1 MERINNDQNDQIIEK
16 LREQNEEYLNGWKRA
31 KADLVNFQ
39 NDTAKERIGW
49 AKFATAGSLSRLL
62 PALDTLYAAAD
73 HAPELADTV
82 KKFEEYLKGED
93 MTEIECDG
101 KYDPLLHEVI
111 GMEKVEGAEHGSII
125 KVAQRGY
132 RLHDQVLR
140 PAKVIVAE

>member
-1 MERINNDQNDQIIEK
+1 MNPNDTDPKDQTIEK

-49 AKFATAGSLSRLL
+49 AKFATAGALQRLL
-62 PALDTLYAAAD
+62 PALDTLYAAYE
-73 HAPELADTV
+73 HFPELAETV

-93 MTEIECDG
+93 LSDIGCGGE
-101 KYDPLLHEVI
+101 YDPLVHEVI
-111 GMEKVEGAEHGSII
+111 GMEKKEGAASGMII
-125 KVAQRGY
+125 KIAQRGY
-132 RLHDQVLR
+132 KLHDQVLR

>member
-1 MERINNDQNDQIIEK
+1 MDTNDEQRIDTTIEELK
-16 LREQNEEYLNGWKRA
+16 KQADEYLNGWKRA

-49 AKFATAGSLSRLL
+49 AKFATAGSLMRLL
-62 PALDTLYAAAD
+62 PALDTLYAA
-73 HAPELADTV
+73 HEHFPELAETV
-82 KKFEEYLKGED
+82 KKFEEYLRGED
-93 MTEIECDG
+93 MTEIGCQE

-111 GMEKVEGAEHGSII
+111 GMEKVEGAEHGTII